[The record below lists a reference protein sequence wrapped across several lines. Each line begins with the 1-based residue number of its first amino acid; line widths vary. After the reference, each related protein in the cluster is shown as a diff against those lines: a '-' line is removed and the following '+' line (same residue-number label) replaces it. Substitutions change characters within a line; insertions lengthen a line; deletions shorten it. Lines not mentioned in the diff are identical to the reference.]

1 MKVAILILAAVS
13 RVNKVVTTFEFN
25 KQVTLKDALL
35 QAIYMK

>member
-13 RVNKVVTTFEFN
+13 RVNKVVATLELN